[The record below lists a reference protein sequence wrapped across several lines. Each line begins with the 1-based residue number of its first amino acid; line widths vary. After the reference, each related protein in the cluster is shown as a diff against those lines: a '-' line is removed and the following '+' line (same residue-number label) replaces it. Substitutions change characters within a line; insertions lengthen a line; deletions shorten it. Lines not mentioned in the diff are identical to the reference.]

1 MFIAIFANLQNTL
14 YAMVIFLCAYLAN
27 MLFGTWYNVK
37 IRNQPFDRQRILT
50 SVLKIL
56 VFVVGLALLVISITA
71 LPIFADQVGWA
82 ISPDYQDV
90 FADLVIIA
98 AVLIVSIKY
107 IKEALAKLNAILNA
121 DKGMITDENM
131 FATLI
136 STATEGTVN
145 PGNIDVG
152 VAPAGELATS
162 EAE

>member
-1 MFIAIFANLQNTL
+1 MIEAIIANLQNTL
-14 YAMVIFLCAYLAN
+14 CAMIIFLCAYLAN
-27 MLFGTWYNVK
+27 VLFGTWYNVK

-50 SVLKIL
+50 SLLKIL

-82 ISPDYQDV
+82 IPPDYQDV

-98 AVLIVSIKY
+98 AVLTVSIKY

-121 DKGMITDENM
+121 DKGMITNENM

-136 STATEGTVN
+136 STVN
-145 PGNIDVG
+145 PGNVDAG
-152 VAPAGELATS
+152 VAPADVLATS
-162 EAE
+162 KVE